1 MSLRSYTDSMRD
13 KLEQLKRLL
22 EDILEDMRPDDTPT
36 DRSSQPTIVR
46 PDFDSLKSLLVS
58 ELWPEAV
65 FSAQIA
71 DDNSEEDKDE
81 RAQGIADIMLP
92 PLVGK
97 RFLDFGCGEGHVAKH
112 VAKEASSS
120 VGYDLQKS
128 ARSRLPWEI
137 KQDGFLLTTDFDKVL
152 SEGPFDMILLYDVV
166 DHAEGST
173 PSDMLAKAASAM
185 ASDGKIFLRCH
196 PWCGR
201 HGGHIYRKFNKAFA
215 HLVFHP
221 DELKILGS
229 PIDYNARVLRPL
241 KTYGEII
248 DAAGLV
254 NDVEPE
260 IDNQEVEDF
269 FRDTPL
275 VRDRILKVWGVDKW
289 EHDPPSFQMSQ
300 CFVDYVLKKSL

>member
-1 MSLRSYTDSMRD
+1 MRD

-22 EDILEDMRPDDTPT
+22 EDILKDMPPEEAVTEVVT
-36 DRSSQPTIVR
+36 ERSSPSAVVR

-58 ELWPEAV
+58 EVWPEAV

-71 DDNSEEDKDE
+71 DDNSEENKDE

-92 PLVGK
+92 PLLGK

-112 VAKEASSS
+112 VSKEVSSS

-128 ARSRLPWEI
+128 ARSKLAWET
-137 KQDGFLLTTDFDKVL
+137 KQDGFLLTTDFNKAL
-152 SEGPFDMILLYDVV
+152 SEGPFDVILLYDVV

-173 PSDMLAKAASAM
+173 PSDMLAKAASAL
-185 ASDGKIFLRCH
+185 APDGKIFMRCH

-201 HGGHIYRKFNKAFA
+201 HGGHIYRKFNKAFV

-221 DELKILGS
+221 DELELLGS
-229 PIDYNARVLRPL
+229 PVEHNARVLKPL

-248 DAAGLV
+248 EAAGLA
-254 NDVEPE
+254 NDIEPE
-260 IDNQEVEDF
+260 IDSQEVEDF

-275 VRDRILKVWGVDKW
+275 VRDRILRAWGVDKW
-289 EHDPPSFQMSQ
+289 EQDPPSFQMSQ
-300 CFVDYVLKKSL
+300 CFVDYVLKKK